1 MCVCVC
7 ANRRGSFKEVG
18 GGGGGAD
25 RDRDS
30 HEMTFMCYL
39 LTFSFP
45 ATRNRN
51 LGQEM
56 QAGLQEEQ

>member
-1 MCVCVC
+1 MC
-7 ANRRGSFKEVG
+7 ANRRGSFKE

-56 QAGLQEEQ
+56 QAGLEEEQ